1 MRRPKAEES
10 ANPNDYLPCKYCHGF
25 FLGCELW
32 RHASKCPLRC
42 EEDNHS
48 SRSMQYEG
56 KLLIAGGKFPDGSS
70 KLLSD
75 KVLAT
80 MAHDSISLAVK
91 SDKTILTLG
100 SEMLEKKGADK
111 PNEISQKMRLM
122 GRILVEA
129 GKNCGNQ
136 NASLKDLL
144 IPSNFDMLMKC
155 SRDIGGYEENDG
167 TSSKRSYHHPQQL
180 TADTKYGRRK
190 YY

>member
-1 MRRPKAEES
+1 MYDKKQSCFYCEKEFAKIARHYQQVHGDEEEVKHAIQYPANDERRKLQFEKLCRMGNYNHNMKVIEEGKGEIKVVRRPKAEES

-32 RHASKCPLRC
+32 RHAPKCPLRC

-70 KLLSD
+70 KLLSE

-80 MAHDSISLAVK
+80 MAHDSISIAVK

-111 PNEISQKMRLM
+111 PNEISQK
-122 GRILVEA
+122 
-129 GKNCGNQ
+129 
-136 NASLKDLL
+136 
-144 IPSNFDMLMKC
+144 
-155 SRDIGGYEENDG
+155 
-167 TSSKRSYHHPQQL
+167 
-180 TADTKYGRRK
+180 
-190 YY
+190 